1 MGDFVLSGNVTRR
14 ENKLIPHW
22 KGPHRVVVTNNGW
35 TYDVQEF
42 VAPFAIITR
51 HIMRL
56 KIFRD
61 KYLGVTEDL
70 WEYATYANGGHMVQ
84 RFLDCKMKF
93 DTHQWEVLVQWRG
106 LDEAENSWEPARIL
120 LEDFPLLL
128 ARWVRTDAKA
138 EGMRSFVLNE
148 TSSRRGK

>member
-1 MGDFVLSGNVTRR
+1 
-14 ENKLIPHW
+14 
-22 KGPHRVVVTNNGW
+22 
-35 TYDVQEF
+35 
-42 VAPFAIITR
+42 
-51 HIMRL
+51 MRL

-128 ARWVRTDAKA
+128 ARRSEQTPSKGQRGSARSTEHSNEVVRL
-138 EGMRSFVLNE
+138 RVVLE
-148 TSSRRGK
+148 R